1 MAEERDAL
9 GVSRRSFVATAAAA
23 LGSAA
28 YAGASVPQAPAAQP
42 PAAQPPAPAG
52 PLTLPPLP
60 WGESDLAPNLSQET
74 ISLHYGKHHKAY
86 VDNANRLLANAPDL
100 AKLSL
105 EEIVK
110 ATAGQ
115 ADKKG
120 LFNNTAQIW
129 NHTFYWK
136 SLSPKGGGQ
145 PTGKLLDM
153 VKSDFGD
160 FAKFREE
167 LAKAA
172 VTQFGSGWAWVVVDG
187 GKLKVEQTPNAENPL
202 SSPGKKPLLT
212 IDVWEHAYYVD
223 YRNRRP
229 DYVNAVLDKLIN
241 WEFAAANL
249 G

>member
-1 MAEERDAL
+1 MAEDRDSL
-9 GVSRRSFVATAAAA
+9 TVTRRDFMGGVVAAAA
-23 LGSAA
+23 V
-28 YAGASVPQAPAAQP
+28 AGARSADGSPANLQATG
-42 PAAQPPAPAG
+42 APMIE
-52 PLTLPPLP
+52 LPKLP
-60 WGESDLAPNLSQET
+60 WGESDLSPHISQET
-74 ISLHYGKHHKAY
+74 ISYHYGKHHKAY
-86 VDNANRLLANAPDL
+86 VDNTNRMITGTDL
-100 AKLSL
+100 ATASL
-105 EEIVK
+105 EDIVK
-110 ATAGQ
+110 ATAGK

-120 LFNNTAQIW
+120 LFNNSAQVW

-160 FAKFREE
+160 FSKLKDE
-167 LAKAA
+167 LSKAA
-172 VTQFGSGWAWVVVDG
+172 VSQFGSGWAWLVLEG
-187 GKLKVEQTPNAENPL
+187 GKLKVEQTPNAETPL
-202 SSPGKKPLLT
+202 TTPGKKPLLT

-229 DYVNAVLDKLIN
+229 DYVTAVLDKLIN

>member
-1 MAEERDAL
+1 MADRRDSVAGTRRDFVMGAVAVGL
-9 GVSRRSFVATAAAA
+9 GAAAR
-23 LGSAA
+23 AA
-28 YAGASVPQAPAAQP
+28 E
-42 PAAQPPAPAG
+42 APAG
-52 PLTLPPLP
+52 QAVPAPPPVPTGPIQLPPLP
-60 WGESDLAPNLSQET
+60 WGESALAPHISAET
-74 ISLHYGKHHKAY
+74 ISFHYGKHHKAY
-86 VDNANRLLANAPDL
+86 VDNTNRMIAGSEHAT
-100 AKLSL
+100 ASL
-105 EEIVK
+105 EDIVK
-110 ATAGQ
+110 ATAGK

-120 LFNNTAQIW
+120 LFNNSAQVW

-160 FAKFREE
+160 FAKFKDE

-172 VTQFGSGWAWVVVDG
+172 TTQFGSGWAWVVVEA
-187 GKLKVEQTPNAENPL
+187 GKLKVEQTPNAETPLTNPA
-202 SSPGKKPLLT
+202 KKPLLT

-229 DYVNAVLDKLIN
+229 DYVTAVLDKLIN
-241 WEFAAANL
+241 WEFAAQNL